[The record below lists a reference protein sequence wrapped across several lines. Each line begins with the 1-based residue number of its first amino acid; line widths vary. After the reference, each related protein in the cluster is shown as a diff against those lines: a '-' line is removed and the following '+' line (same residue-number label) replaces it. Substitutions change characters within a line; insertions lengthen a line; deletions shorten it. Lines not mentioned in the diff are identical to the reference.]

1 MRTPLII
8 RTLLHVQG
16 VQIRDR
22 GSHCIVLHTE
32 CHPVI
37 HIICMS
43 CIYNICHRQWDVR
56 MAVSPA
62 TTSSSVLCTASTRTG
77 IYVYTVYHHIYNYYY
92 NSNQQF
98 LDMIACIILYLCL

>member
-1 MRTPLII
+1 MFRVFRLERFPLYSPTHII
-8 RTLLHVQG
+8 P
-16 VQIRDR
+16 
-22 GSHCIVLHTE
+22 S
-32 CHPVI
+32 CHPHNMHV
-37 HIICMS
+37 
-43 CIYNICHRQWDVR
+43 CIYMYIYIYNYNICHRQWGVR

-77 IYVYTVYHHIYNYYY
+77 ICVYTVYHHIYNYYY